1 MGRKPGSRRG
11 PVNIPLTNI
20 TIPVFNR
27 PDETLI
33 TLASLRE
40 KVSRGYV
47 VTVVDNGSDS
57 GLNRELQRLHSR
69 GVIDRLL
76 VLDGNYGV
84 SCASNVGWS
93 SVQTPFFMKLD
104 NDVRIL
110 SSTFLEDVYSMWGR
124 ARHSTII
131 GPAWNCREE
140 MGRTVLPRGILWTL
154 PVSFYGNAF
163 FVSARI
169 RDTIGYFSED
179 YGLYGEEDADYCMRC
194 HYAGIRKYSF
204 EASGMLEHMN
214 QGSAAYVRDK
224 KEAHS
229 LNVGTE
235 KAAGIFALNL
245 FLYRHGLRPL
255 RVPLKY
261 RIHSCRGLHV
271 TLEENPA
278 YGAWFNRL
286 QECLEIYNMSS
297 SREVSP
303 QQIEKMRAIL
313 CPSEEEKRIFCFPA

>member
-1 MGRKPGSRRG
+1 M
-11 PVNIPLTNI
+11 NIPLTNI

-33 TLASLRE
+33 TLTSLRE
-40 KVSRGYV
+40 RVSRGYI
-47 VTVVDNGSDS
+47 VTVVDNGSESD
-57 GLNRELQRLHSR
+57 LNRELQRLHSR
-69 GVIDRLL
+69 GIIDRLF
-76 VLDGNYGV
+76 VLEENHGV

-93 SVQTPFFMKLD
+93 SVQAPFFMKLD

-110 SSTFLEDVYSMWGR
+110 SSTFLEDVYALWGR
-124 ARHSTII
+124 ARYSTII

-140 MGRTVLPRGILWTL
+140 MGRKVLPHGVLWTL

-163 FVSARI
+163 FVSAKI
-169 RDTIGYFSED
+169 RDAIGYFSED

-235 KAAGIFALNL
+235 DAAGLFALNL
-245 FLYRHGLRPL
+245 FLYKNKLRSL
-255 RVPLKY
+255 HVPLKY
-261 RIHSCRGLHV
+261 RIRSCRGIHV

-278 YGAWFNRL
+278 YGAWFSRL
-286 QECLEIYNMSS
+286 QECLGIYNLSS
-297 SREVSP
+297 SQEVSP
-303 QQIEKMRAIL
+303 QQIEKMRSIL
-313 CPSEEEKRIFCFPA
+313 DSSE